1 MWGVR
6 GRDPFQPKSVI
17 VRPGQIF
24 VTQIIFAFV
33 TKQTK
38 QGWNWLKMQLEA
50 AFLGSRWIGG
60 NFWPAIRFE
69 LSGPRAFGPVADSSW
84 QPGSLLGILFNC
96 RKILLTCPPTVWNT
110 FDREK
115 RPLSWCM
122 VIALIIV
129 TLIRAKPGLT
139 VKPINKV

>member
-38 QGWNWLKMQLEA
+38 QGWNWLKMQPEA

-60 NFWPAIRFE
+60 NF
-69 LSGPRAFGPVADSSW
+69 
-84 QPGSLLGILFNC
+84 
-96 RKILLTCPPTVWNT
+96 
-110 FDREK
+110 
-115 RPLSWCM
+115 
-122 VIALIIV
+122 
-129 TLIRAKPGLT
+129 
-139 VKPINKV
+139 